1 MGSNMSHEGI
11 TRDLEVFKLHLDI
24 RAFLEIP
31 LGASK

>member
-1 MGSNMSHEGI
+1 MGSNVSREGI
-11 TRDLEVFKLHLDI
+11 NRDLEVFKFHFDI